1 MAREFVLLGEVG
13 VHAGNDVAAITQPRL
28 LGLLAALLVD
38 VNTVLSCETLVDRVW
53 GDDLPR
59 HPRASLRNHVAR
71 LRALLG
77 DGDRTIVSL
86 PGGYLLRADPE
97 SVDLHRFRRLR
108 DAGRGAEALA
118 LWPGEALIGVHT
130 PWADELRA
138 QLNAERLAAQRDLV
152 VPRQLPAAPL
162 SFVGRHDDL
171 LRLDA
176 VVGGGTMAISA
187 IAGTGGVGKTWLAL
201 RWAHDN
207 AARFPDGQLYA
218 NLRGF
223 DPTGEPVAAAAV
235 LRSFLHALG
244 VPPQDVPQDEDA
256 RAALFRAVV
265 AGRKILVVLDNARD
279 AAQVAG
285 LLPGGSCG
293 VLITSRN
300 DLGDVTGER
309 LFVDCLS
316 EDESRRLLAH
326 HVGAQRLENEPEE
339 AAKLLR
345 YCAGLP
351 LALSI
356 VATRAAH
363 HPEFPLAALSTEL
376 TDGLE
381 ALDGDDPSASL
392 SAVLTSS
399 FRALSPRA
407 ARAFRLLGQM
417 IGPDISHAA
426 AVALCEDPGAL
437 TELERAHLV
446 EQHRPGRYRMH
457 DLVLKYARDAEPDP
471 AGTRRLLDFYLRS
484 DQLDDEVDNIVA
496 AGDFAAAH
504 GWHEHAWRLA
514 NVIWYF
520 RYVRGHSTNWVPN
533 LERALAAARQT
544 GDARG
549 VATTVKNLGVA
560 LYWNMRIEE
569 AVRCFEEALHLYA
582 TLGDERSVSGTLNN
596 LGAAHARLGKDT
608 ESIAYYERA
617 LHCLDYLPEAR
628 AGALGNMAQV
638 LARQGRIAEAEA
650 NCLRALELNRKWGS
664 DDIEGHIVGSLA
676 IALRAAG
683 RFDEALA
690 RHHQALGLLRS
701 VNDRVGECETLN
713 ELGETLRRM
722 GDPAAVTAH
731 RQALTLAETMANPFE
746 IARAREGE
754 QLAAANALSSPVSPD
769 VVPPNGFS

>member
-1 MAREFVLLGEVG
+1 MLLGEVG
-13 VHAGNDVAAITQPRL
+13 IHTGEGVAAITQPRL
-28 LGLLAALLVD
+28 RGLLAALLVD
-38 VNTVLSCETLVDRVW
+38 VNTVLSCDTLVDRVW
-53 GDDLPR
+53 GDDLPD

-86 PGGYLLRADPE
+86 AGGYLLRAEPE
-97 SVDLHRFRRLR
+97 SVDLHRFRLLR
-108 DAGRGAEALA
+108 DAGRGSEALA
-118 LWPGEALIGVHT
+118 LWSGEALLGVHT
-130 PWADELRA
+130 PWADGLRA
-138 QLNAERLAAQRDLV
+138 RLHAERLATRRDLV

-171 LRLDA
+171 KRLDA
-176 VVGGGTMAISA
+176 VVGGGTVAISA

-207 AARFPDGQLYA
+207 AACFPDGQLYA

-223 DPTGEPVAAAAV
+223 DPTGEPVAATVV

-244 VPPQDVPQDEDA
+244 VPPQDIPHDEDA
-256 RAALFRAVV
+256 RTALFRTLV

-279 AAQVAG
+279 AAQVAA
-285 LLPGGSCG
+285 LLPGGGCG
-293 VLITSRN
+293 VLVTSRN

-326 HVGAQRLENEPEE
+326 HVGAQRLEGEPEE
-339 AAKLLR
+339 ASKLLR

-356 VATRAAH
+356 VATRAAQ

-392 SAVLTSS
+392 RAVLASS
-399 FRALSPRA
+399 CRALSPRA
-407 ARAFRLLGQM
+407 AKAFRLLGQM

-426 AVALCEDPGAL
+426 AAALCGDPGAL
-437 TELERAHLV
+437 AELETAHLV

-484 DQLDDEVDNIVA
+484 GQLDDEIDNIVA

-504 GWHEHAWRLA
+504 GWHDHAWRLA

-520 RYVRGHSTNWVPN
+520 RYARGYSTNWVPST
-533 LERALAAARQT
+533 ERALAAARQT

-560 LYWNMRIEE
+560 LFWNMRIEE
-569 AVRCFEEALHLYA
+569 AVRCYEEALDLFA
-582 TLGDERSVSGTLNN
+582 ALGDERSVSGTLNN
-596 LGAAHARLGKDT
+596 LGAAHARLGRDT

-617 LHCLDYLPEAR
+617 LRYPDIPPETR
-628 AGALGNMAQV
+628 AGALGNMALV
-638 LARQGRIAEAEA
+638 LAHQGHVAEAEA
-650 NCLRALELNRKWGS
+650 NCLRALALNREWGS
-664 DDIEGHIVGSLA
+664 DDIEGHLLGSLA
-676 IALRAAG
+676 IVLRAAG
-683 RFDEALA
+683 RFSEALD
-690 RHHQALGLLRS
+690 RHRRALALLRS

-722 GDPAAVTAH
+722 GDPDAVAAH
-731 RQALTLAETMANPFE
+731 RQALVLAENMANPFE
-746 IARAREGE
+746 IARAREGID
-754 QLAAANALSSPVSPD
+754 A
-769 VVPPNGFS
+769 G